1 MTVDARAVADAA
13 AIANVV
19 RSVRALAGHYDRGR
33 GQVIPDELWI
43 PAVEKTGG
51 KFYAASNEKALL
63 DAISNID
70 SMSNGTIEVRQ
81 YSSQEPRFAVFALMA
96 AGLWA
101 AAAALKLAVPYFQKL
116 P

>member
-1 MTVDARAVADAA
+1 MIDGRSLDDIMKTAFDTKIPVYF
-13 AIANVV
+13 V
-19 RSVRALAGHYDRGR
+19 RTNYDRGR

-63 DAISNID
+63 DAINEID
-70 SMSNGTIEVRQ
+70 SMSNGRIEVRQ

-96 AGLWA
+96 AGLWTA
-101 AAAALKLAVPYFQKL
+101 AGALKLAVPYFQKL